1 VYDAADH
8 ALAARALGVRVDD
21 EDATVGLLLDA
32 VSRSALS
39 AAFAAAKR
47 HLDAANG
54 ECDSNGPDSQAEIIG
69 ASGGDVVWMKEHRAT
84 YLRFL
89 HFHRR
94 CAACSSCTA
103 NRLKR

>member
-1 VYDAADH
+1 LGLLHLRVSKFLRKAPLRETFVYDAADH

-54 ECDSNGPDSQAEIIG
+54 ECDSEA
-69 ASGGDVVWMKEHRAT
+69 M
-84 YLRFL
+84 
-89 HFHRR
+89 
-94 CAACSSCTA
+94 SCG
-103 NRLKR
+103 